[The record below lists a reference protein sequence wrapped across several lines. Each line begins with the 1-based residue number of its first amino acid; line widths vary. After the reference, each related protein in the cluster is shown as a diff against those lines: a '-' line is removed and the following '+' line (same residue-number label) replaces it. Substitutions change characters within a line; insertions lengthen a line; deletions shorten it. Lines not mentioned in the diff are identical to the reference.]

1 MSATNLDFL
10 KNLDWYDHDGIN
22 LPMINDIVRN
32 QFYDKSLANSVA
44 NCNCVDIGFGT
55 GLLSM
60 LALKH
65 GAKHVTAFE
74 SDDNRYL
81 LGKLIIEKLNLEDR
95 ITLINRRYDSK
106 MFNELSNINIMFTE
120 TMDTNLWGEGLFCN
134 LPRKKGINFLP
145 NNISVKIHACA
156 VSDRYVKTIQ
166 VAKNDISGFD
176 PGVDIDPNFV
186 NLINELGFSK
196 HLPSELALS
205 QRLIS
210 FNCHKESHY
219 WGWNTHLK
227 LLSVNS
233 SVVAE
238 YSVNTKSVSIMRHD
252 ATGTSTNDIDFNV
265 KTQELL
271 IDTKDWANQNVLLVP
286 RVQLNH
292 DNISMTLDDGCW
304 GPIQPV
310 ILIKPQHSV
319 TFSHSLFTG
328 NNKFNY
334 NN

>member
-1 MSATNLDFL
+1 MNLDFL
-10 KNLDWYDHDGIN
+10 KELDWHTHDGIN

-32 QFYDKSLANSVA
+32 QFYDKSLTNSVA

-74 SDDNRYL
+74 SHDNRYQ
-81 LGKLIIEKLNLEDR
+81 LGKLIIEKLNLKDR
-95 ITLINRRYDSK
+95 ITLINQRYNSK
-106 MFNELSNINIMFTE
+106 MFDELSNIDMMFTE
-120 TMDTNLWGEGLFCN
+120 TMDINLWGEGLFSN

-145 NNISVKIHACA
+145 NNISVKIYACI
-156 VSDRYVKTIQ
+156 VSDRYAKTIQ
-166 VAKNDISGFD
+166 FAKNDISGFD
-176 PGVDIDPNFV
+176 PGVDVDSNFV
-186 NLINELGFSK
+186 NLINKLGFPK
-196 HLPSELALS
+196 HIPLESTLS
-205 QRLIS
+205 HGMIS
-210 FNCHKESHY
+210 FNCHKESQ
-219 WGWNTHLK
+219 WGYATQLT
-227 LLSVNS
+227 LLSVDSN
-233 SVVAE
+233 VVAE

-265 KTQELL
+265 KTQELI
-271 IDTKDWANQNVLLVP
+271 IDTKDWADQNVLLVP

-292 DNISMTLDDGCW
+292 NNSSLTLDNGCW
-304 GPIQPV
+304 GGIHPV
-310 ILIKPQHSV
+310 ILVKPQHSV
-319 TFSHSLFTG
+319 TFSHNLLTG